1 MSPKPA
7 VFAPIAIVGHACV
20 LPGALS
26 PDALWAAVVAKA
38 DLTCDVPV
46 ADWRMPNDSVLL
58 TPGMQDADR
67 CQHSR
72 AGRVQGFADVWNPEG
87 FAVPAATLQRQDP
100 MLHWLLHSARE
111 ALRNVPGTRQRVGAV
126 LGNLG
131 FPTASMA
138 RFAENVWTDAAQSE
152 PSHRYMSGGTAA
164 WFARALQLDQGAF
177 CLDAACASSLYALKL
192 ACDRLHDGRADLM
205 LAGAV
210 QGADDLFLHVGFSA
224 LKALSPSGQSR
235 PFHRDADGLIPAE
248 GAAVFALKRLADAVR
263 DGDTIH
269 GVIRGI
275 GLCNDGK
282 GRGLLVPDQSGQERC
297 LRLAYASADLNP
309 SDVSLLE
316 CHATG
321 TSVGDATELRSAAA
335 VFGDH
340 AGLPIGSLKSN
351 LGHLIT
357 AAGGAGLIKVL
368 MAMRHQMRPPTRF
381 DGALN
386 PALPG
391 LPFRVLTET
400 EAWPSDGP
408 RIAAV
413 SAFGFGGNNA
423 HLIVSEFAP
432 ELLQAPVTTTPTPA
446 RFALVGVG
454 LLDGEYPDWASF
466 ASAAP
471 ATNGENGASS
481 PGAMPPFDLELSGLR
496 LPPNDLNRCLPQQ
509 LALFNVLRQAWHGQ
523 SEALPSRTAVIIGME
538 PDPNVARYGLRWRLA
553 NQFSG
558 AALTEA
564 RDAVVPAL
572 DAAAVLGTMPNIPAN
587 RLSSQF
593 DLMGP
598 SFTVQALADS
608 GLQALSLALD
618 ALTHHDVDL
627 ALVGVSEFAA
637 DDVDAAASGRPGSDG
652 AIMLAIK
659 RWDDA
664 SREHDRIIAEMVLDP
679 NTNAPRALDPSPEQV
694 PSLGAA
700 AGLHALLAPL
710 RAANRNLSVAGEPAL
725 GDSAHRSR
733 VLPDGRTL
741 RLLSPSERRR
751 IDTPVPGLHLYS
763 GANRQHVL
771 AALRARQTSDVGPA
785 RLVILADASDYEA
798 QHQRAE
804 AMLEQGLP
812 NTATLIYREQPIAG
826 DVAFVFTGAGAS
838 YADMGRAL
846 LADLPELTNALR
858 RESPR
863 LLEGLRRAWE
873 PDFEQA
879 DPSTQLLA
887 ASALSQCHLR
897 LSEDILG
904 LRADAWLGY
913 SSGETNAL
921 FASGIWHQPDALM
934 ADMDASG
941 LMQTTLAGEFRTLQT
956 LWPESL
962 GFATWTVLAPL
973 AEVQERLQAFPRVRL
988 CIVDSAEQCLIAGDR
1003 EQCEHLVQ
1011 AIGRTRCLPLSYSMI
1026 VHMPEVRAEAEA
1038 WYRLHARTAHPIRH
1052 GRIYSSAW
1060 AKAYEP
1066 SESACAQAI
1075 LDQAIDTLDIRRVI
1089 EQAWQ
1094 DGVRLFVEHGPGSS
1108 FSRAIR
1114 AQLGERDAV
1123 IVSLD
1128 RKGQGLS
1135 GLWQVVA
1142 QLRSAGFAVDLAAI
1156 TRRLGI
1162 YDQVPAPTR
1171 PYRVQPHWPNVRRP
1185 TNRQPLALEAAPK
1198 LSDPFMKPAPALP
1211 PSSLPPVV
1219 WRSTRPNAAA
1229 VDVDT
1234 PVVPAVR
1241 APVATAMRVA
1251 AVPAA
1256 ITQVAPASSAT
1267 TPAAAIAPT
1276 PPTVTVA
1283 TAHAG
1288 VVAPTPIAPP
1298 ETASA
1303 LPAAALQHQLQQLTS
1318 LQQQY
1323 LAHQLA
1329 AHQRFLAIRE
1339 QAVRVLLAS
1348 GAQAQDFQGQVAHT
1362 AFDPPTPGVAPTPI
1376 VAQTAPRSEPSVNV
1390 STVPEAPPAPVLRPE
1405 PRPAPASIAVQTATI
1420 PALAPPTGPT
1430 FSREQL
1436 EVHADGAISRIFGP
1450 AFTGQDHYLRQ
1461 VRMPKPPLLLADR
1474 VVGLDAEPMA
1484 LGKGRIWTE
1493 TDVGSQ
1499 TWYLHHEHMPAGV
1512 MIEAGQADLMLIS
1525 WAGIDSVNRGERV
1538 YRLLGCELTYHGD
1551 LPKRGDTLRFQI
1563 DLDGHAAQGDVRLM
1577 FFHYDCYNGARP
1589 QLSVRQGQAGFF
1601 TDQELA
1607 DSAGCLWR
1615 AEDQDIRADARVD
1628 APLVTAI
1635 PERYERAA
1643 LDAFAAGDLVRCFG
1657 PDFGFTRTHTRTP
1670 TFAAGD
1676 LLLFDRV
1683 TSLSSHGGPWQRG
1696 YLRAELDIHPDQ
1708 WFFDGHFKNDP
1719 CMPGTLMFDACL
1731 GAMAFY
1737 LAAMGYTLKRD
1748 GWRFQPV
1755 PEVPYKLQCRG
1766 QVTPRSRQLVT
1777 EIFVEER
1784 HDGPIP
1790 TLYADLLC
1798 TVDGLKAFH
1807 ARRVGLQLV
1816 PAWPMAYEA
1825 SIPPIEATRPVA
1837 TVDGFRFDQRA
1848 LLACADGRP
1857 SEAFGPMY
1865 RRFDGVQRVARL
1877 PSPPYHFISR
1887 IAEIDGPIG
1896 VMKAGARVLAEYD
1909 VPAEAWYFSDN
1920 HGVMPFSVLLEA
1932 ALQPCGWLSSYV
1944 GSALTQEIELGFR
1957 NLDGDGTIFAE
1968 IHPGS
1973 GTLKTEVCLTDVSAS
1988 GGMIIESFEVH
1999 CWLGA
2004 QDIYRLKTV
2013 FGFFPEA
2020 ALANQ
2025 AGLPANP
2032 MHQQLR
2038 VEATPAAIEV
2048 ASADAASRLKLAK
2061 HMLQMIDRI
2070 EGYWPTGGKAGLGAA
2085 RAVKD
2090 IDPGEWF
2097 FKAHFFQDPVQ
2108 PGSLGLEA
2116 MVQTLAYVMLEQGMA
2131 DGIESPRFET
2141 IATGFPHR
2149 WKYRGQV
2156 LPKHR
2161 IVQTTLE
2168 VIERGR
2174 DQRGPFAIAEA
2185 SLWVDG
2191 QRIYEASGLGLR
2203 IVSAASTGNPC

>member
-1 MSPKPA
+1 MSQPSAP
-7 VFAPIAIVGHACV
+7 FAPIAIVGRACV

-26 PDALWAAVVAKA
+26 PDALWEAILSNA
-38 DLTCDVPV
+38 DLTRDVPV
-46 ADWRMPNDSVLL
+46 ADWRMPEGSVLMN
-58 TPGMQDADR
+58 PGKEDPDR

-72 AGRVQGFADVWNPEG
+72 AGRVHGFAEIWNPDG

-100 MLHWLLHSARE
+100 MLHWLLHCARE
-111 ALRNVPGTRQRVGAV
+111 ALQNVSGTRTRMGAV

-138 RFAENVWTDAAQSE
+138 RFAEAVWTNTPLPE
-152 PSHRYMSGGTAA
+152 LSHRYMSGGTAA
-164 WFARALQLDQGAF
+164 WFAAAMALDQGAF

-192 ACDRLHDGRADLM
+192 ACDRLHDGRADVM

-210 QGADDLFLHVGFSA
+210 QGADDLFLQVGFSA
-224 LKALSPSGQSR
+224 LKALSPTGQSR

-248 GAAVFALKRLADAVR
+248 GAVVFALKRLADAVR
-263 DGDTIH
+263 DGDTVH

-275 GLCNDGK
+275 GLGNDGK

-297 LRLAYASADLNP
+297 LQRAYASAGLSP
-309 SDVSLLE
+309 STVSLLE

-321 TSVGDATELRSAAA
+321 TAVGDATELRSAAS
-335 VFGDH
+335 VFDH
-340 AGLPIGSLKSN
+340 DTPLPIGSLKSN

-368 MAMRHQMRPPTRF
+368 MAMRHQTRPPTRLTG
-381 DGALN
+381 DQN
-386 PALPG
+386 PALSG
-391 LPFRVLTET
+391 LPFRVLTTPEP
-400 EAWPSDGP
+400 WPSEGP

-423 HLIVSEFAP
+423 HLIVSEFDPTLLDNTTVSTTAP
-432 ELLQAPVTTTPTPA
+432 S
-446 RFALVGVG
+446 RFAVIGVG
-454 LLDGEYPDWASF
+454 LLDTNHADWATF
-466 ASAAP
+466 ASASADLSTELKNTP
-471 ATNGENGASS
+471 I
-481 PGAMPPFDLELSGLR
+481 GAMPPFELELAGLR
-496 LPPNDLNRCLPQQ
+496 LPPNDLQRCLPQQ
-509 LALFNVLRQAWHGQ
+509 LALFSALRQVWHGQ
-523 SEALPSRTAVIIGME
+523 TTALPTRTAVLIGME

-553 NQFSG
+553 NQFNG
-558 AALTEA
+558 ANLAQA
-564 RDAVVPAL
+564 RDGVVPAL

-593 DLMGP
+593 DLQGP
-598 SFTVQALADS
+598 SFTVQALGDS
-608 GLQALSLALD
+608 GLQALGLALD
-618 ALTHHDVDL
+618 ALRANEVDL
-627 ALVGVSEFAA
+627 ALVGASEFAA
-637 DDVDAAASGRPGSDG
+637 DDVDAAASGRAG
-652 AIMLAIK
+652 ADAAMLLAIK

-664 SREHDRIIAEMVLDP
+664 ERDQDRIIAELAVDP
-679 NTNAPRALDPSPEQV
+679 RAQTPRALNPDPRHLPC
-694 PSLGAA
+694 LGAA
-700 AGLHALLAPL
+700 AGLHDALSRL
-710 RAANRNLSVAGEPAL
+710 RAANRGLSANGEPDLAREADHAL
-725 GDSAHRSR
+725 G
-733 VLPDGRTL
+733 LPDGR
-741 RLLSPSERRR
+741 LLQIGSPSTRRR
-751 IDTPVPGLHLYS
+751 IDTALPSLYVYS
-763 GANRQHVL
+763 GANREHVL
-771 AALRARQTSDVGPA
+771 QALRARQPGDTGPA
-785 RLVILADASDYEA
+785 RLVIVAGPSDVEA
-798 QHQRAE
+798 QHARAE
-804 AMLEQGLP
+804 AMLEQSLP
-812 NTATLIYREQPIAG
+812 NTATVVYREQPIQG

-838 YADMGRAL
+838 YADMGRGL
-846 LADLPELTNALR
+846 LSDLPELASVLR
-858 RESPR
+858 QTSPR
-863 LLEGLRRAWE
+863 LLDGLRQAWQ

-904 LRADAWLGY
+904 LSADAWLGY

-921 FASGIWHQPDALM
+921 FASGIWQQPDALM

-941 LMQTTLAGEFRTLQT
+941 LMRDTLAGEFRTLKA
-956 LWPESL
+956 LWPESP

-973 AEVQERLQAFPRVRL
+973 EDVQVRLQEFPRVRL
-988 CIVDSAEQCLIAGDR
+988 CIIDSHEQVLIAGDR
-1003 EQCEHLVQ
+1003 AQCEQLVN

-1038 WYRLHARTAHPIRH
+1038 WYRLHARETHPIRH

-1060 AKAYEP
+1060 ATAYEP
-1066 SESACAQAI
+1066 STSNCTQAI
-1075 LDQAIDTLDIRRVI
+1075 LDQAIETLDIRRVI

-1094 DGVRLFVEHGPGSS
+1094 DGVRVFVEHGPGSS
-1108 FSRAIR
+1108 FARAIR
-1114 AQLGERDAV
+1114 AQLGDRDAL
-1123 IVSLD
+1123 IISLD
-1128 RKGQGLS
+1128 RKGLGLD
-1135 GLWQVVA
+1135 GLWQIVA
-1142 QLRSAGFAVDLAAI
+1142 QLLSAGIAIDLDAI
-1156 TRRLGI
+1156 RQRLGI
-1162 YDQVPAPTR
+1162 SAPLPAPAR
-1171 PYRVQPHWPNVRRP
+1171 PYRVPSHWPKVVLPSAKQTAPSHHENV
-1185 TNRQPLALEAAPK
+1185 
-1198 LSDPFMKPAPALP
+1198 MKPAPKLP
-1211 PSSLPPVV
+1211 PASLPPVV
-1219 WRSTRPNAAA
+1219 WRIAKPIA
-1229 VDVDT
+1229 
-1234 PVVPAVR
+1234 
-1241 APVATAMRVA
+1241 VATAPKLQPVTTQTPAAASQSVA
-1251 AVPAA
+1251 ANAA
-1256 ITQVAPASSAT
+1256 STVAARVNSSPS
-1267 TPAAAIAPT
+1267 TPKPVDLQSAAIAPT
-1276 PPTVTVA
+1276 A
-1283 TAHAG
+1283 HTA
-1288 VVAPTPIAPP
+1288 PIAVTSPP
-1298 ETASA
+1298 ANAAAITGS
-1303 LPAAALQHQLQQLTS
+1303 LPAQAIQQQLQQLGA

-1329 AHQRFLAIRE
+1329 AHQRFLALRE
-1339 QAVRVLLAS
+1339 QATRVLLAQ
-1348 GAQAQDFQGQVAHT
+1348 GAHATSAM
-1362 AFDPPTPGVAPTPI
+1362 PTPFPAPPVAKHEPGIAAITPI
-1376 VAQTAPRSEPSVNV
+1376 ARPAFVTE
-1390 STVPEAPPAPVLRPE
+1390 STSHNEA
-1405 PRPAPASIAVQTATI
+1405 PAPAPPKPASTTIAHVVPRAMVAADSKPASIPPLAT
-1420 PALAPPTGPT
+1420 PTGPT

-1450 AFTGQDHYLRQ
+1450 VFAGQDSYVRQ

-1474 VVGLDAEPMA
+1474 VVGLEAEPMA

-1499 TWYLHHEHMPAGV
+1499 PWYLHHEHMPAGV

-1525 WAGIDSVNRGERV
+1525 WAGIDSINRGERV

-1577 FFHYDCYNGARP
+1577 FFHYDSYNGNRP

-1615 AEDQDIRADARVD
+1615 PEDQEIRADARVD
-1628 APLVTAI
+1628 APRVGNI
-1635 PERYERAA
+1635 RANYNRA
-1643 LDAFAAGDLVRCFG
+1643 QLEAFAAGDLVQCFG
-1657 PDFGFTRTHTRTP
+1657 ADYGFSRTHTRTP
-1670 TFAAGD
+1670 TIAAGD
-1676 LLLFDRV
+1676 MLLFDRI
-1683 TSLSSHGGPWQRG
+1683 TALSPNGGPWQRG

-1719 CMPGTLMFDACL
+1719 CMPGTLMFEACL
-1731 GAMAFY
+1731 GGMAFY
-1737 LAAMGYTLKRD
+1737 LAAMGDTLKRD

-1766 QVTPRSRQLVT
+1766 QVTPRSKTLVT

-1816 PAWPMAYEA
+1816 PDWPMAHEA
-1825 SIPPIEATRPVA
+1825 SIPAIEATRPVA

-1896 VMKAGARVLAEYD
+1896 IMKAGARVLAEYD
-1909 VPAEAWYFSDN
+1909 VPADAWYFRDN

-1973 GTLKTEVCLTDVSAS
+1973 GTLKTEVRLTDVSAS

-2004 QDIYRLKTV
+2004 EDIYRLKTV

-2025 AGLPANP
+2025 AGLPASP
-2032 MHQQLR
+2032 VHQQLR
-2038 VEATPAAIEV
+2038 VEAAAAAIDITQ
-2048 ASADAASRLKLAK
+2048 ADGQSNLKLAK
-2061 HMLQMIDRI
+2061 NMLQMIDRI
-2070 EGYWPTGGKAGLGAA
+2070 EGYWPTGGKAGLGTA

-2131 DGIESPRFET
+2131 AGIPSPRFET

-2161 IVQTTLE
+2161 TVQTTLE
-2168 VIERGR
+2168 VSARGR
-2174 DQRGPFAIAEA
+2174 DERGPYAIAEA

-2203 IVSAASTGNPC
+2203 IVSAQSEGDSC